1 MITKKISN
9 KLQVL
14 PQLSTLSVDDDEDE
28 NIAAKTANVAIAP
41 PPDMWVENESK
52 MDPTLIPVANQNV

>member
-41 PPDMWVENESK
+41 PPDM
-52 MDPTLIPVANQNV
+52 